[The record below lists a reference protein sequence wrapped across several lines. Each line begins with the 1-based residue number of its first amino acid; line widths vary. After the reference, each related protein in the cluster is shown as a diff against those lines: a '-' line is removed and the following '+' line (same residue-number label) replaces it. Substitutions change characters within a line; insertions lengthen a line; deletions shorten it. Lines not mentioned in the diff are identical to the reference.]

1 MECLQGYSEIV
12 RINPK
17 TEKQRYRGVQKVLIV
32 LASIAFGYP
41 SERPSAKGRCLLGAP
56 PLKPWVAC

>member
-17 TEKQRYRGVQKVLIV
+17 TEKQRYRGVQKVLNSPCKHRIRISKV
-32 LASIAFGYP
+32 P
-41 SERPSAKGRCLLGAP
+41 R
-56 PLKPWVAC
+56 LKSPI